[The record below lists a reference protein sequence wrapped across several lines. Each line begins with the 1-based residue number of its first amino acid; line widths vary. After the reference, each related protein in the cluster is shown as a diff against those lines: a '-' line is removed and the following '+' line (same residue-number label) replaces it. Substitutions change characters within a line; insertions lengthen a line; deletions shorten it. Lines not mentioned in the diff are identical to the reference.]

1 MAFSRRSFLK
11 YAAMSAGGAAL
22 ADTPF
27 ISAEARAKAEGGN
40 VKYVPT
46 SCEMCFWK
54 CGAVAKVVDGKVVKL
69 EGNPFHPQSRGKL
82 CARGQ
87 GGIGQ
92 LYDEDRLKH
101 PMIIDG
107 PRGAGKYRE
116 ASWDEALTYVA
127 KRLKAIAAKHGP
139 ESIGMMSHGSP
150 GDYFTNMLKAMG
162 SHNIAFP
169 SFAQCKGIRD
179 EAWLL
184 TYGHKPG
191 SSCEQVDLEN
201 SRVIVL
207 IGTHLGENM
216 HNSQNQEFAEAIGR
230 GAKIICVD
238 PRYSTAASKAAFW
251 LPIKPGTD
259 TALLLTWINIII
271 SENWY
276 DKEYVE
282 KYTEGFEQVKEAVKQ
297 YTPEW
302 AAQETELPMRQIV
315 ESVRELSRYAPNVV
329 VHPGRHYSW
338 YGNDTQR
345 ARAVAILNALLGTW
359 GRKGG
364 MWLPPKAKFA
374 KFNDDTPAYPPAS
387 KPPLIK
393 GNFPFAGG
401 EGVTQVLRD
410 ATITGK
416 PYPIKA
422 WFVAGTNLMKT
433 LPDQRLTRKAID
445 NLDFFV
451 AVDLFPTET
460 VMLADV
466 ILPECTY
473 LERHDGLFKIKTR
486 EAGVAIRQPAVE
498 PMYDSKPAWWIG
510 SELCKKLGLNEYA
523 VKGNGMD
530 AWEGRMR
537 RQAKAWGIDYDKLA
551 KHTGYVTIP
560 GSERPYITA
569 DNQPVFNTFSEKIEL
584 YSEDLEEKGFDPV
597 PQYEEIE
604 HPEKG
609 MYRLIYGRSPVHTFS
624 RTINTQWLWELEKEN
639 EVWLNKKEAV
649 RLGVKNGEYV
659 RLENQ
664 DGVRSNKIKTKVT
677 ERIRHDCVYMVHG
690 FGHNAPRMKRANGS
704 GADDQKL
711 ITKYIEDPIT
721 GGTGMRVN
729 FVKIIKE
736 A

>member
-1 MAFSRRSFLK
+1 MAFSRRNFLK
-11 YAAMSAGGAAL
+11 YAAMSAGGTVL

-69 EGNPFHPQSRGKL
+69 EGNPYHPQSRGKL

-107 PRGAGKYRE
+107 ARGEGKYRK
-116 ASWDEALTYVA
+116 ASWDEALTLVA
-127 KRLKAIAAKHGP
+127 KKMQAIADKYGP
-139 ESIGMMSHGSP
+139 ESLAMMSHGSP
-150 GDYFTNMLKAMG
+150 GDYFTNVLKAMG
-162 SHNIAFP
+162 SRNIAFP

-179 EAWLL
+179 VAWEL

-191 SSCEQVDLEN
+191 TSCERVDLEN

-207 IGTHLGENM
+207 FGTHLGENM
-216 HNSQNQEFAEAIGR
+216 HNSQNQEFAEAVGR

-238 PRYSTAASKAAFW
+238 PRYSTAASKSSFW

-259 TALLLTWINIII
+259 TALLLAWINIVI
-271 SENWY
+271 SEGLY

-282 KYTEGFEQVKEAVKQ
+282 KYTVGFEEVKEAVKE

-315 ESVRELSRYAPNVV
+315 ESVRELCRYAPNVV

-364 MWLPPKAKFA
+364 MWLPAKAKFA
-374 KFNDDTPAYPPAS
+374 KFNDDAPAYPPAS

-393 GNFPFAGG
+393 GDFPFAGG

-410 ATITGK
+410 ATITGN

-422 WFVAGTNLMKT
+422 WLVAGTNLMKS

-445 NLDFFV
+445 SLEFFV
-451 AVDLFPTET
+451 AIDLFPTET

-473 LERHDGLFKIKTR
+473 LERHDGLFKISTR

-498 PMYDSKPAWWIG
+498 PMYETKPAWWIG
-510 SELCKKLGLNEYA
+510 SELCKKLGLNDYA

-537 RQAKAWGIDYDKLA
+537 RQAKAWGLDYDQLA
-551 KHTGYVTIP
+551 KHTGYVSIP
-560 GSERPYITA
+560 DSEKPYITE
-569 DNQPVFNTFSEKIEL
+569 DNQPVFGTFSEKIEL
-584 YSEDLEEKGFDPV
+584 YSDELEGEGFDPV
-597 PQYEEIE
+597 PKYEPVE
-604 HPEKG
+604 HPQKG
-609 MYRLIYGRSPVHTFS
+609 MFRLIYGRSPVHTFS
-624 RTINTQWLWELEKEN
+624 RTVNTQWLWELEKEN
-639 EVWLNKKEAV
+639 EVWLNKKEAD
-649 RLGVKNGEYV
+649 RLGVKNGQYV
-659 RLENQ
+659 VLENQ
-664 DGVRSNKIKTKVT
+664 DGVRCNKIKAKVT

-690 FGHNAPRMKRANGS
+690 FGHNAPRLKRANQS

>member
-1 MAFSRRSFLK
+1 MAFSRRNFLK
-11 YAAMSAGGAAL
+11 YAAMSAGGAVL
-22 ADTPF
+22 ADTPL

-54 CGAVAKVVDGKVVKL
+54 CGVVAKVVDGKVVKL

-87 GGIGQ
+87 AGIGQ

-101 PMIIDG
+101 PMILDG
-107 PRGAGKYRE
+107 PRGEGKYRK
-116 ASWDEALTYVA
+116 ASWDEALTLVA
-127 KRLKAIAAKHGP
+127 KKMKAVADKYGP
-139 ESIGMMSHGSP
+139 ESLAMMSHGSP
-150 GDYFTNMLKAMG
+150 GDYFTNVLKAMG
-162 SHNIAFP
+162 THNIAFP
-169 SFAQCKGIRD
+169 SFAQCKGLRD
-179 EAWLL
+179 VAWEL

-191 SSCEQVDLEN
+191 SSCERVDLEN

-207 IGTHLGENM
+207 FGTHLGENM
-216 HNSQNQEFAEAIGR
+216 HNSQNQEFAEAVGR

-238 PRYSTAASKAAFW
+238 PRYSTAASKSAFW

-259 TALLLTWINIII
+259 TALLLTWINIVI
-271 SENWY
+271 SEGLY
-276 DKEYVE
+276 DKEYVD
-282 KYTEGFEQVKEAVKQ
+282 KYTVGFEEVKEAVQ
-297 YTPEW
+297 EYTPEW

-315 ESVRELSRYAPNVV
+315 ESVHELCRYAPNVV

-364 MWLPPKAKFA
+364 MWLPAKAKFA
-374 KFNDDTPAYPPAS
+374 SFNDGAPAYPPANK
-387 KPPLIK
+387 KPVIK

-401 EGVTQVLRD
+401 EGVTQALRD
-410 ATITGK
+410 TTITGD

-422 WFVAGTNLMKT
+422 WLVAGTNLMKT

-445 NLDFFV
+445 SLDFFV

-473 LERHDGLFKIKTR
+473 LERHDGLFKISTR
-486 EAGVAIRQPAVE
+486 EAGVAIRQPAVA
-498 PMYDSKPAWWIG
+498 PMYETKPAWWIG

-523 VKGNGMD
+523 VKGTGMD

-537 RQAKAWGIDYDKLA
+537 RQAKAWGIDFDELSRHA
-551 KHTGYVTIP
+551 GYVSIP
-560 GSERPYITA
+560 GSKKPYITA

-584 YSEDLEEKGFDPV
+584 YSDELEGEGFDPV
-597 PQYEEIE
+597 PQYEPIE
-604 HPEKG
+604 QPPKD
-609 MYRLIYGRSPVHTFS
+609 MFRLIYGRSPVHTFS

-639 EVWLNKKEAV
+639 EVWLNKKEAK
-649 RLGVKNGEYV
+649 RLGIKNGQYV

-664 DGVRSNKIKTKVT
+664 DGIRCKKIKAKVT
-677 ERIRHDCVYMVHG
+677 ERIRHDCVYMIHG
-690 FGHNAPRMKRANGS
+690 FGHNAPRLTRANGR
-704 GADDQKL
+704 GADDQHL
-711 ITKYIEDPIT
+711 ISKYIEDPIT

>member
-1 MAFSRRSFLK
+1 MAFSRRNFLR
-11 YAAMSAGGAAL
+11 YAAMSAGGTVL

-27 ISAEARAKAEGGN
+27 LSADARAKAEGGN

-54 CGAVAKVVDGKVVKL
+54 CGAIAKVVDGKVVKL

-107 PRGAGKYRE
+107 ARGEGKYRK
-116 ASWDEALTYVA
+116 ASWDEALTLVA
-127 KRLKAIAAKHGP
+127 EKMQAVADKYGPEAIA
-139 ESIGMMSHGSP
+139 MMSHGSP
-150 GDYFTNMLKAMG
+150 GDYFTNVLKAMG
-162 SHNIAFP
+162 THNIAFP

-179 EAWLL
+179 EAWLM

-191 SSCEQVDLEN
+191 TSCERVDLEN

-216 HNSQNQEFAEAIGR
+216 HNSQNQEFAEAVSR

-238 PRYSTAASKAAFW
+238 PRYSTAASKSAFW

-259 TALLLTWINIII
+259 TALLLTWINIVI
-271 SENWY
+271 SNGWY

-282 KYTEGFEQVKEAVKQ
+282 KYTVGFEEVKEAVQ
-297 YTPEW
+297 EYTPEW
-302 AAQETELPMRQIV
+302 AAQETELSMRQIV
-315 ESVRELSRYAPNVV
+315 ESVHELCRYAPNVV

-364 MWLPPKAKFA
+364 MWLPAKAKFSR
-374 KFNDDTPAYPPAS
+374 FNDGIPPYP
-387 KPPLIK
+387 KPNKPSVIR

-401 EGVTQVLRD
+401 EGVTQAVRD
-410 ATITGK
+410 TTITGE

-422 WFVAGTNLMKT
+422 WLVAGTNLMKS

-445 NLDFFV
+445 SLDFFV

-473 LERHDGLFKIKTR
+473 LERHDGLFKISTR

-498 PMYDSKPAWWIG
+498 PMYDTKPAWWIG
-510 SELCKKLGLNEYA
+510 SELCKKLGLEQYA
-523 VKGNGMD
+523 VKGSGMD

-537 RQAKAWGIDYDKLA
+537 RQAKEWGIDYDELS
-551 KHTGYVTIP
+551 KHTGYVSIP
-560 GSERPYITA
+560 DSEHPYITE
-569 DNQPVFNTFSEKIEL
+569 DNQPIFDTFSEKIEL

-597 PQYEEIE
+597 PRYEPVEEPPKKFSACCLFIFRLSFTQYC
-604 HPEKG
+604 
-609 MYRLIYGRSPVHTFS
+609 L
-624 RTINTQWLWELEKEN
+624 
-639 EVWLNKKEAV
+639 
-649 RLGVKNGEYV
+649 
-659 RLENQ
+659 
-664 DGVRSNKIKTKVT
+664 IKTL
-677 ERIRHDCVYMVHG
+677 
-690 FGHNAPRMKRANGS
+690 F
-704 GADDQKL
+704 
-711 ITKYIEDPIT
+711 
-721 GGTGMRVN
+721 
-729 FVKIIKE
+729 F
-736 A
+736 